1 MSCRVCVVL
10 ILYGYVCDGTVD
22 GRNARIS
29 GSDHAGIDKKRREN
43 GRLDVSSMRI
53 PGPFYSRKVA
63 MGDMRETYARKK
75 LSKERRKTSSN
86 GFTCTHYP

>member
-1 MSCRVCVVL
+1 MLQVFTNRRRAKGAFLL
-10 ILYGYVCDGTVD
+10 ILYIYVCDGTID
-22 GRNARIS
+22 GW
-29 GSDHAGIDKKRREN
+29 IDKKRREN
-43 GRLDVSSMRI
+43 GRLDASSMRI

-86 GFTCTHYP
+86 GFTCT